1 MKRIFLVFAILVLM
15 AGNAFATASSIV
27 AATDT
32 IGGVKFASPDGTMIL
47 LKLTCTADSTDGTF
61 VSTALSSSVIT
72 YKTKFGTWYYDSGYV
87 LAHAWVVNS
96 ATDDH
101 TNASVVTI
109 TDATGQVIVGAAVGD
124 TLTLSTAASGIAYLV
139 VDRGSA
145 QRAVTSALTIAIAD
159 TGSTATVQTIYLL
172 LQRK

>member
-1 MKRIFLVFAILVLM
+1 MKRIFLVFAILILM
-15 AGNAFATASSIV
+15 AGNVFAAASIV

-32 IGGVKFASPDGTMIL
+32 IGGVKFASPDGSMVL
-47 LKLTCTADSTDGTF
+47 LKLTATAHTDGEFSAVTH
-61 VSTALSSSVIT
+61 TLSNSVIT

-101 TNASVVTI
+101 TNAAVVTI

-124 TLTLSTAASGIAYLV
+124 TLALSTAASGIAYLV
-139 VDRGSA
+139 IDRASS

-172 LQRK
+172 LRK